1 MKKNIFSLVI
11 VLAAWLPLA
20 SQEVILHEDFS
31 LGYSNY
37 FQSYFVQQSMLLINN
52 QVATFTGGTG
62 TTWVGN
68 GNATTPVNAWADNI
82 QYRASLST
90 YIDATNYNA
99 IELQV
104 KFRQTASSSV
114 MYSWFRVLANGV
126 QQSDNCGRTN
136 FHPVSF
142 NNDIYQSAIFDLS
155 DYGGQDFIL
164 SLQSSCRYA
173 NLDQVI
179 IDDIRIIYNNTAL
192 SLTLPYTQNFDSTW
206 FPSSWVSCPDSF
218 SFGWQPGDFSNLGI
232 PPHGFYMASI
242 NYPNDTALAVSK
254 LISPYFNFES
264 LDTVH
269 LNFDVFADHPF
280 AVLVSTGVGE
290 NWNDTILQ
298 QTSTSGWENISL
310 DISQFAGI
318 NLTRIAFSN
327 SDQDDLSS
335 LLAIDHFSLAGSS
348 LATHDIGVSTLI
360 SPTPSPQFGANEP
373 IGIRIKNYSSISV
386 SNFQVGFQLNGG
398 FAYTDT
404 ILSSVLPNDSLDY
417 YFTQTANMSLPGN
430 NTFTAWAVKA
440 YDINL
445 MNDTLQVLLVST
457 YPTITSFPY
466 LQSFET
472 TNYWTSGGA
481 NSSWANGIPTGSFIS
496 SASQGQKAWVTNL
509 SGSYNMY
516 EASWVRSPVF
526 DFSNLTSPEMAF
538 DILFECEDFEDG
550 ACFQYST
557 NEGSTWTTLGVVGSN
572 PTWYNSSWVTGLVS
586 LGTYNGWSQNPYSSW
601 QQTGFDLSFLSGQQ
615 GVRFRFFFGSTE
627 NFNAL
632 EGFAFD
638 NFRIFDIQG
647 HDIGI
652 TALVYPTGDCTMSN
666 SEPVVVEVRNFGLN
680 PVSGFDLTYQLN
692 NNIPVTD
699 FVSTSIPADS
709 SIWHTFSTPVDLSST
724 GLKSFFLSLNDTGDQ
739 AAFNDTLTV
748 ALNFTLSKELPYYE
762 NFQAGILPEGWSR
775 SQAPGSDGWL
785 ISSDNSSLYFP
796 VPPHTTYASS
806 NDDTCF
812 CDMSDDKLITPAFD
826 FSQYATINLSFESY
840 LTGGLNSS
848 GSVLAST
855 DCGFTW
861 DLVSY
866 VSGNP
871 ALWQNI
877 NIDLGVYSGY
887 SSVKIAFLHNDNG
900 SWASGF
906 AVDDVYVTG
915 TGFSQ
920 TQAIPLHIGWGI
932 MSSYIDPV
940 QPLLDSVLANVN
952 SNLTILK
959 NGNGLVYWPNFNLNM
974 IGNHTI
980 GEGYQYKMIVADTL
994 FVTGSPVFPQYTTL
1008 DIPSNWSII
1017 GYLRNVPGLATDMM
1031 ASVVSNI
1038 IIMKDEDGLVFWPA
1052 FSLNAIG
1059 NMKSGKGYQIKMAN
1073 PASFYYPANP

>member
-1 MKKNIFSLVI
+1 MKRNVLSFLI
-11 VLAAWLPLA
+11 VMAAWLPLS

-37 FQSYFVQQSMLLINN
+37 FQPYFVQQSMLIINN

-68 GNATTPVNAWADNI
+68 GNATTPQNAWADNL
-82 QYRASLST
+82 QYRASLSG

-99 IELQV
+99 IEVQV
-104 KFRQTASSSV
+104 RFRQTASSSV
-114 MYSWFRVLANGV
+114 MHSWFRVLANGV
-126 QQSDNCGRTN
+126 QQSDNCGRSN

-142 NNDIYQSAIFDLS
+142 NNDIYQTAIFDLS
-155 DYGGQDFIL
+155 AYGGQDFVL
-164 SLQSSCRYA
+164 SFQSSCRYA

-179 IDDIRIIYNNTAL
+179 IDDIRIVYNNTEV
-192 SLTLPYTQNFDSTW
+192 SLTLPYSQNFGSNW
-206 FPSSWVSCPDSF
+206 FPSSWSSCRDSL
-218 SFGWQPGDFSNLGI
+218 SFGWQQGDFPSLSI
-232 PPHGFYMASI
+232 PPHGSYMAAI
-242 NYPNDTALAVSK
+242 NYSNDTVQAVSK
-254 LISPYFNFES
+254 LISPWFNFES
-264 LDTVH
+264 LDTIH
-269 LNFDVFADHPF
+269 LNFEVFAYHHF
-280 AVLVSTGVGE
+280 AVVVNTGTGQ
-290 NWNDTILQ
+290 NWNDTIFQ
-298 QTSTSGWENISL
+298 QTASFGWESKSL
-310 DISQFAGI
+310 DISQFSGL
-318 NLTRIAFSN
+318 NHVRIAFASIDPN
-327 SDQDDLSS
+327 DNFS
-335 LLAIDHFSLAGSS
+335 LLAIDNFSLTGSS
-348 LATHDIGVSTLI
+348 SATHNIGVSALFNPV
-360 SPTPSPQFGANEP
+360 SSPQFSANEN
-373 IGIRIKNYSSISV
+373 IIIWIKNYSSVSV
-386 SNFQVGFQLNGG
+386 SNFQVGFQVNGG
-398 FAYTDT
+398 FKYTDT
-404 ILSSVLPNDSLDY
+404 ITTVILPFDSLFY
-417 YFTQTANMSLPGN
+417 PFTQTVDMSLPGN
-430 NTFTAWAVKA
+430 YLFKTWAVKA
-440 YDINL
+440 YDINPV
-445 MNDTLQVLLVST
+445 NDTLEVFLVST
-457 YPTITSFPY
+457 YPTITSYPY
-466 LQSFET
+466 LQSFEST
-472 TNYWTSGGA
+472 HYWVSGGT
-481 NSSWANGIPTGSFIS
+481 NSSWANGIPAGSFIS
-496 SASQGQKAWVTNL
+496 SASLGQKAYVTNL

-526 DFSNLTSPEMAF
+526 DFSNLTSPEMSF

-557 NEGSTWTTLGVVGSN
+557 NEGSTWTTLGIVGSN
-572 PTWYNSSWVTGLVS
+572 PTWYNSSWVTGLTS
-586 LGTYNGWSQNPYSSW
+586 LGTYFGWSQNPYSSW

-692 NNIPVTD
+692 NNIPVTE
-699 FVSTSIPADS
+699 FVSTLIPADS

-724 GLKSFFLSLNDTGDQ
+724 GLKSFFLSLNDTSDQ

-748 ALNFTLSKELPYYE
+748 ALNFALSKELPYFQ
-762 NFQAGILPEGWSR
+762 NFQAGVLPEGWSR

-785 ISSDNSSLYFP
+785 ISSNNSSLYFP

-826 FSQYATINLSFESY
+826 FSQYATINLAFDSY
-840 LTGGLNSS
+840 LTGALNSS

-866 VSGNP
+866 VPGNP
-871 ALWQNI
+871 ALWQTI
-877 NIDLGVYSGY
+877 NIDLSVYSGY

-906 AVDDVYVTG
+906 AVDNVYVTG

-920 TQAIPLHIGWGI
+920 TQEIPLHTGWGI
-932 MSSYIDPV
+932 MSTYINPV
-940 QPLLDSVLANVN
+940 QPLLDSVLADVN
-952 SNLTILK
+952 SNLIILK
-959 NGNGLVYWPNFNLNM
+959 NGNGMVFWPNFNLNM
-974 IGNHTI
+974 IGNHVI

-994 FVTGSPVFPQYTTL
+994 FVTGTPVFPQYTTF

-1017 GYLRNVPGLATDMM
+1017 GYLRNVPGLTTDMM
-1031 ASVVSNI
+1031 ASIVSNI
-1038 IIMKDEDGLVFWPA
+1038 IIMKDENGLVFWPA

-1059 NMKSGKGYQIKMAN
+1059 NMKPGKGYQVKMAN